1 MGQIIKFPGPASKF
15 GFKRVKKRAAA
26 EHPDQLPLFPRPTAQ
41 ILNFAPELSW
51 FEQALLWDER
61 ESFKVVECYRKAIE
75 ESDCVAD
82 VYCNFGII
90 ES

>member
-51 FEQALLWDER
+51 FEQALL
-61 ESFKVVECYRKAIE
+61 
-75 ESDCVAD
+75 
-82 VYCNFGII
+82 
-90 ES
+90 